1 MGNMN
6 GSISYS
12 EFEEV
17 LRKRLNLRFEESLLR
32 QIMKEFDDTGSGELD
47 YRKFCELVMG
57 SKKTSASS
65 LAIGGPKG
73 HVSADSGNSEMMI
86 RRKVHLSFKPL
97 KFAFADVQD
106 AQGTVVFEDVR
117 TILQRF
123 DIDLTDEQ
131 FKVLGDKVGL
141 KNVGGQA
148 RILWAGVMRHYTQEE
163 DDY

>member
-1 MGNMN
+1 MAQ
-6 GSISYS
+6 
-12 EFEEV
+12 V

-32 QIMKEFDDTGSGELD
+32 QIMKEFDDTGSGDLD

-65 LAIGGPKG
+65 LAIGGPKGAHPAKPDHSSQMCSRLNCGRRWMCFAG

-117 TILQRF
+117 TILQR
-123 DIDLTDEQ
+123 
-131 FKVLGDKVGL
+131 
-141 KNVGGQA
+141 
-148 RILWAGVMRHYTQEE
+148 
-163 DDY
+163 